1 MESKKV
7 HRISIAVF
15 FVLVLALLYFRVGEG
30 GSSIWPKGRVSG
42 DSNQRLVMG
51 TFARIV
57 AVAMDREVAIA
68 CMEAGFA
75 ELEAVDESMSD
86 YKAGSELSRLN
97 AEGFRVAVSVSD
109 ALFEVLERSVEYSKK
124 SGGGFDVTVGAI
136 VDLFRGAKEKGE
148 RPTEEEIAAA
158 KEKVGYEKL
167 VLDRE
172 KKTVRFAVDG
182 MRIDLGG
189 IAKGYAI
196 DEAILAMKKGGAI
209 GGMVD
214 VGGDIRCFGAPGK
227 GKDVWLVGL
236 QDPSVEKDDMGPGK
250 YLLVLKL
257 ADAAIATS
265 GDYRRFVMVDG
276 EKYSHIITPSSGEG
290 AKKLSSVTII
300 SKTAIDADALATSV
314 SVLGAEKGL
323 ELIEGERQA
332 EAILITPGPEYE
344 IIKSSGAEKYLHGKY

>member
-7 HRISIAVF
+7 RKISIAV
-15 FVLVLALLYFRVGEG
+15 VVGLVLAALYFRGGEKL
-30 GSSIWPKGRVSG
+30 SIWPKGRVSA

-51 TFARIV
+51 TFTRIV
-57 AVAMDREVAIA
+57 AVAMDRETAIK

-75 ELEAVDESMSD
+75 ELEAVDDSMSD
-86 YKAGSELSRLN
+86 YKEDSELSRIN
-97 AEGFRVAVSVSD
+97 TDGFAGAVAVSDSV
-109 ALFEVLERSVEYSKK
+109 FEVLEKSVEYSKK
-124 SGGGFDVTVGAI
+124 SGGAFDVTVGPV
-136 VDLFRGAKEKGE
+136 VDLFREAKKKGVK
-148 RPTEEEIAAA
+148 PTEEEIAEA
-158 KEKVGYEKL
+158 KAKVGYEKL
-167 VLDRE
+167 KLDRE

-196 DEAILAMKKGGAI
+196 DEAIWAMKKGGAI

-214 VGGDIRCFGAPGK
+214 VGGDIRCFGAPAK
-227 GKDVWLVGL
+227 GKDFWLVGL
-236 QDPSVEKDDMGPGK
+236 QDPSVEKEDMGPGK

-257 ADAAIATS
+257 GDAAIATS

-290 AKKLSSVTII
+290 VRGLSSVTII

-314 SVLGAEKGL
+314 SVLGAKTGL
-323 ELIEGERQA
+323 ELIEGEKQA

-344 IIKSSGAEKYLHGKY
+344 IIKSSGAAKYLKKN